1 MSEVKYKYYLLKKC
15 WLARLE
21 KDRYGLEDKEFFK
34 DGVWQYDD
42 ELNLELNDCMMDRGD
57 SSVFDFDEIPEEEA
71 LEQIKLSNII
81 LSEQQISNAKECY
94 LFGDKILY
102 IVVDKDSDVVVF
114 NLESKHWSKRKADSL
129 WDSLNFDPTVFI
141 PISTDETIR
150 MIYSADESE
159 ERVSKKK
166 AVELFDKGILD
177 SLEPGKFESLKVIH
191 KHLFVEI

>member
-57 SSVFDFDEIPEEEA
+57 LSIFDFDEISEEEA

-81 LSEQQISNAKECY
+81 LSEKQISDAKECY

-102 IVVDKDSDVVVF
+102 IVVDKDGDVFVY
-114 NLESKHWSKRKADSL
+114 NLESKSWSKRNAERF
-129 WDSLNFDPTVFI
+129 WDSWDLDPTVFI
-141 PISTDETIR
+141 RISSDEAIRTID
-150 MIYSADESE
+150 YEGYNAF
-159 ERVSKKK
+159 K
-166 AVELFDKGILD
+166 AEVF
-177 SLEPGKFESLKVIH
+177 
-191 KHLFVEI
+191 

>member
-57 SSVFDFDEIPEEEA
+57 SSVFDFDEISEEEA

-102 IVVDKDSDVVVF
+102 IVVDKDSDVFVY
-114 NLESKHWSKRKADSL
+114 NLESKSWSKRNAERF
-129 WDSLNFDPTVFI
+129 WDSWDSSPGLFI
-141 PISTDETIR
+141 PVDSDEAVR
-150 MIYSADESE
+150 VIYGD
-159 ERVSKKK
+159 
-166 AVELFDKGILD
+166 DTT
-177 SLEPGKFESLKVIH
+177 
-191 KHLFVEI
+191 